1 MAVKT
6 AGALK
11 LNICLT
17 FGPRRSGNLPSK
29 NKYLVVGGTRLSLPL
44 HYFDKSFCT
53 EKLIGQY
60 EEAIRI

>member
-29 NKYLVVGGTRLSLPL
+29 NKYLVIKVINASEIIVIKVIVRLSI
-44 HYFDKSFCT
+44 F
-53 EKLIGQY
+53 G
-60 EEAIRI
+60 